1 MSDIQFTQGED
12 VAIGLTITD
21 GDDVPIDITGDTFDA
36 KIKNI
41 DDIDT
46 ELVSFAYSITD
57 GPAGK
62 VTLTLTDIQTLSILP
77 TVVFSQKGIESATP
91 DLILFY
97 DVFRT
102 DHTSTLKKK
111 LVRGLVKVYPCMS
124 FDGA

>member
-12 VAIGLTITD
+12 VALGLTILD
-21 GDDVPIDITGDTFDA
+21 GSNNPIDITGDTFDA

-41 DDIDT
+41 EDIDT
-46 ELVSFAYSITD
+46 ELVSFAFNITD

-62 VTLTLTDIQTLSILP
+62 VTLTLTDVQTLTILP
-77 TVVFSQKGIESATP
+77 TVVFSNKGVESPTP
-91 DLILFY
+91 DLVLFY

-102 DHTSTLKKK
+102 DHTSTLVKK